1 MAKSE
6 PNLNVNSISRI
17 SSGTI
22 IKGEILSPYDIRI
35 DGTFE
40 GKVQTKGRVVV
51 GETAFVKGDI
61 ICENIDLWGKVDG
74 NLFVKDTLS
83 LMEKVVF
90 DSAFMFAYSE
100 RPGTLASRK
109 YPDDIPYELKTQRLN
124 EIIAL
129 QGRMSLKS
137 NEKEIGK
144 TLKVLVEGPSKK
156 NPEELCGR
164 ASSNKMC
171 VFPSRGEKA
180 GDYCTVEVVSV
191 TSATLICTRID

>member
-35 DGTFE
+35 DGSFE

-51 GETAFVKGDI
+51 GETAFIKGDI

-83 LMEKVVF
+83 LMEGCSVNGNLNVRRL
-90 DSAFMFAYSE
+90 SV
-100 RPGTLASRK
+100 
-109 YPDDIPYELKTQRLN
+109 ELGSTFNGNCRMITEAEFNK
-124 EIIAL
+124 IA
-129 QGRMSLKS
+129 G
-137 NEKEIGK
+137 
-144 TLKVLVEGPSKK
+144 VEAPK
-156 NPEELCGR
+156 PE
-164 ASSNKMC
+164 AAK
-171 VFPSRGEKA
+171 PAQK
-180 GDYCTVEVVSV
+180 
-191 TSATLICTRID
+191 